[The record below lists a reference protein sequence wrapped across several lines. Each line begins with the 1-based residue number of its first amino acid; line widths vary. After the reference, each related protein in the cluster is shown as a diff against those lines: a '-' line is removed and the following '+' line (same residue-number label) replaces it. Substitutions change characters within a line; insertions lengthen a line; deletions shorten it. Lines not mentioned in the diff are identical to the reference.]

1 MLECLPHLANEI
13 SNVTWTR
20 SSDIPLNH
28 SVDQFGNLHLPDLK
42 LDDSDT
48 YVCSLDGIVNVTHVQ
63 TLRVIAE
70 PVILKLPQSV
80 ASPSSQTARFE
91 CLAEGHPP
99 PLVRWFRDGSP
110 VSLTG
115 RFSVKGDDQ
124 TLVISQS
131 VSSDSGVYQ
140 CLVENEAGSAT
151 AAARLLISAANDQPR
166 PPRIILLQPI
176 SSTSVKLQLE
186 PDESDTSVIKAYT
199 IHYTA
204 AGGQELQ
211 HVSPNTSVVI
221 ENLSPF
227 TKYTFYARAYGNSAS
242 EPSASSFV
250 ETKDDVPV
258 RSPKIELSAI
268 SPTSVRVSW
277 SPLPPAQARG
287 QVTKYEIHY
296 KKRSQTAYH
305 VTDVPDGKIDSFVL
319 EDLQPS
325 HRYDVRVLAGTS
337 AGFPKVSD
345 GPLWPWTS
353 IEMPAID
360 DHIITSNFT
369 DGEPESSS
377 NTPSLISVTTT
388 RVPEKTDRIGI
399 SVIHLLVWIMAGS
412 VISAALVCLCIL
424 TLHCRKK

>member
-1 MLECLPHLANEI
+1 
-13 SNVTWTR
+13 
-20 SSDIPLNH
+20 
-28 SVDQFGNLHLPDLK
+28 VDQFGNLHLHDLK
-42 LDDSDT
+42 LDDSDS
-48 YVCSLDGIVNVTHVQ
+48 YVCSLDNNGNVTQVQ

-70 PVILKLPQSV
+70 PSILKLPQSV

-91 CLAEGHPP
+91 CLAEGYPP
-99 PLVRWFRDGSP
+99 PVVRWFRDGSP

-115 RFSVKGDDQ
+115 RISVKGEDQ

-131 VSSDSGVYQ
+131 TSSDSGIYQ

-166 PPRIILLQPI
+166 PPRIIQIQPI

-186 PDESDTSVIKAYT
+186 PDDSETSSSIKAYS
-199 IHYTA
+199 IHYMYP
-204 AGGQELQ
+204 GGKELQ
-211 HVSPNTSVVI
+211 QVSQNTTAVI
-221 ENLSPF
+221 DSLMPF
-227 TKYTFYARAYGNSAS
+227 TNYTFYARAYGNSAS
-242 EPSASSFV
+242 EPSAMSFV
-250 ETKDDVPV
+250 ETKDDVPL
-258 RSPKIELSAI
+258 RSPKIQLTAI

-305 VTDVPDGKIDSFVL
+305 VTDVPDGKIESFVL

-360 DHIITSNFT
+360 DHILSSNFT
-369 DGEPESSS
+369 DAEPESSS
-377 NTPSLISVTTT
+377 ITPSLVSVTTT
-388 RVPEKTDRIGI
+388 RVPGKADRIGI

-412 VISAALVCLCIL
+412 VISASLVCLCIL
-424 TLHCRKK
+424 TLHCRNK